1 MKGKRNDQEIHTY
14 TIRLRKGKNMTR
26 KDYELIAGVLANL
39 NEMVDDYVL
48 EAIAEVFADSLA
60 GTNANFNRDRFIT
73 ACGVTN

>member
-1 MKGKRNDQEIHTY
+1 
-14 TIRLRKGKNMTR
+14 MTR